1 MARISKPPEVRRQEI
16 LDTAMEL
23 FAEKGYEDT
32 SMADIARR
40 MGVVQGLCYRYFDSK
55 RVLFQ
60 EAMEQYV
67 KECCAA
73 GLPIIHDRSR
83 TIRQRLDAM
92 AELILRMEDTARHR
106 AFYHRP
112 GSQSFHTE
120 LNLRI
125 CEYLVP
131 HVAEELSDACARG
144 ELRLE
149 HPELTASYL
158 LHGQIGLLVQRNI
171 TTSASL
177 TFTVLLPSLPVNPG
191 NVLYSLST
199 VVLST
204 TNSLTCPSTSKATIS
219 PVYISLPFLSLY
231 GVCSPKVSGNIS
243 LKSP

>member
-73 GLPIIHDRSR
+73 
-83 TIRQRLDAM
+83 
-92 AELILRMEDTARHR
+92 RHR

-158 LHGQIGLLVQRNI
+158 LHGQIGLLGESGTPLEIRV
-171 TTSASL
+171 A
-177 TFTVLLPSLPVNPG
+177 LLRRCADRILAPEN
-191 NVLYSLST
+191 
-199 VVLST
+199 
-204 TNSLTCPSTSKATIS
+204 
-219 PVYISLPFLSLY
+219 
-231 GVCSPKVSGNIS
+231 
-243 LKSP
+243 

>member
-125 CEYLVP
+125 CQYLVP

-144 ELRLE
+144 SC
-149 HPELTASYL
+149 AW
-158 LHGQIGLLVQRNI
+158 
-171 TTSASL
+171 
-177 TFTVLLPSLPVNPG
+177 
-191 NVLYSLST
+191 ST
-199 VVLST
+199 RS
-204 TNSLTCPSTSKATIS
+204 
-219 PVYISLPFLSLY
+219 
-231 GVCSPKVSGNIS
+231 
-243 LKSP
+243 

>member
-1 MARISKPPEVRRQEI
+1 
-16 LDTAMEL
+16 
-23 FAEKGYEDT
+23 
-32 SMADIARR
+32 

-158 LHGQIGLLVQRNI
+158 LHGQIGLLGESGTPLETRWRC
-171 TTSASL
+171 SAAAPTGFWSRR
-177 TFTVLLPSLPVNPG
+177 TESPIRPGRGDPPGPSHPTRVN
-191 NVLYSLST
+191 
-199 VVLST
+199 
-204 TNSLTCPSTSKATIS
+204 
-219 PVYISLPFLSLY
+219 YIQ
-231 GVCSPKVSGNIS
+231 
-243 LKSP
+243 

>member
-144 ELRLE
+144 PGADGQLPAPRADRPAGGERHAPGDPGGAAPPLRRPDSGAGELNPPIRPGRGDPPGPS
-149 HPELTASYL
+149 HPT
-158 LHGQIGLLVQRNI
+158 
-171 TTSASL
+171 
-177 TFTVLLPSLPVNPG
+177 
-191 NVLYSLST
+191 
-199 VVLST
+199 
-204 TNSLTCPSTSKATIS
+204 
-219 PVYISLPFLSLY
+219 
-231 GVCSPKVSGNIS
+231 
-243 LKSP
+243 